1 MPIYRKYS
9 NCLNVSN
16 PNNRLSIMYSIA
28 MIKKTQNTHMYVYKP
43 ISDAS
48 FHVHAHMMEISI
60 YKHNHAN
67 WVLFLKSCMWK
78 EF

>member
-1 MPIYRKYS
+1 
-9 NCLNVSN
+9 
-16 PNNRLSIMYSIA
+16 MYSIA
-28 MIKKTQNTHMYVYKP
+28 MMKKTQNTHMYVYKP

-67 WVLFLKSCMWK
+67 
-78 EF
+78 